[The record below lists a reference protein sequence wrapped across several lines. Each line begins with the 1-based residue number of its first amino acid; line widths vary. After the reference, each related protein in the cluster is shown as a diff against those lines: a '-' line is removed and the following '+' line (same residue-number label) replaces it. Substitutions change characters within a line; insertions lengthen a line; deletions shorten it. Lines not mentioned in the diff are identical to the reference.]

1 MINELYTYA
10 CPKMSAAQK
19 DLFNTF
25 VVIVCTAL
33 FSSLAAVFV
42 NIIVGIVVTTVYVI
56 LSFLTFIDKDIK
68 SRYMEQVSLCITDI
82 SIITIYMFSKIY
94 PEYKSA
100 FLSVIFGI
108 VFLVIYEIVL
118 IAKIKKKLYS
128 NTSKSKKI
136 PIIFG
141 SSTVFV
147 FTLIFKLLNKNP
159 STQDLAVFI
168 FILLCATVILGAVI
182 SVQKLIIYLATRDK
196 IQENFT

>member
-1 MINELYTYA
+1 
-10 CPKMSAAQK
+10 
-19 DLFNTF
+19 
-25 VVIVCTAL
+25 
-33 FSSLAAVFV
+33 
-42 NIIVGIVVTTVYVI
+42 
-56 LSFLTFIDKDIK
+56 
-68 SRYMEQVSLCITDI
+68 
-82 SIITIYMFSKIY
+82 MFSKIY

-100 FLSVIFGI
+100 FWSVIFGI

-118 IAKIKKKLYS
+118 IVKINKKLYS

-168 FILLCATVILGAVI
+168 FILFCATVILGAVI